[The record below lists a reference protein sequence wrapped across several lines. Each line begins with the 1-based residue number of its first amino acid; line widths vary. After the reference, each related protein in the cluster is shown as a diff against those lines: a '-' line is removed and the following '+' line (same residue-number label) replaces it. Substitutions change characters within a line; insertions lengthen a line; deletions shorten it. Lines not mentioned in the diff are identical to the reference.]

1 MQIESVAVLGAG
13 TMGSGIAALC
23 VQAGCRVALLDVSRA
38 AAEQAIGRM
47 LEGRPPLLDDPAAA
61 GRITAG
67 SFDDDLATAVG
78 SADWV
83 CEAIVE
89 DLAAK
94 RALFGRLEP
103 LRRDGSV
110 VSSNTSGILL
120 RTITEGLPERLRRDT
135 AVTHFFNP
143 VRVMKL
149 VELVP
154 GAETRA
160 EVIAT
165 LERFLGE
172 RLGKGV
178 VHAKDT
184 VNFIGNR
191 IGCFWMLAGLH
202 KAHAGLADGLS
213 IEQIDALLAAPV
225 GIPPTGLYGLLD
237 LIGLDVLALVAK
249 NLAANLPEGDP
260 GRAFAHLPP
269 IEQAMVERGQ
279 LGRKTGG
286 GFYRLVRHEDGTR
299 SKEAFDLRRQ
309 EWRPAADVS
318 LAPEHGEA
326 ASLLFDDSP
335 QGRLAWEVMGGT
347 LCYAADLV
355 PEIADDVVNID
366 RAMRWGFNWQR
377 GPFELL
383 DALGPERVIA
393 RLEMA
398 GQPLPRML
406 EALRRAG
413 AEPFYGEGGRTFL
426 GADGAFRSL
435 P

>member
-1 MQIESVAVLGAG
+1 MEIESVAVLGAG

-23 VQAGCRVALLDVSRA
+23 PEVGCRVALLDVTRA
-38 AAEQAIGRM
+38 AAEQAITRM
-47 LEGRPPLLDDPAAA
+47 VEGRPPMLDDPAKA
-61 GRITAG
+61 GLITPG
-67 SFDDDLATAVG
+67 SFDDDLASAVK
-78 SADWV
+78 ADWV

-94 RALFGRLEP
+94 RALFGRIEP

-120 RTITEGLPERLRRDT
+120 RTITEGLAERLRRDI
-135 AVTHFFNP
+135 AVTHFYNP

-149 VELVP
+149 VELIP
-154 GAETRA
+154 GADTRGEA
-160 EVIAT
+160 IQT
-165 LERFLGE
+165 LERFLSD

-191 IGCFWMLAGLH
+191 IGCFWMLSGLH

-213 IEQIDALLAAPV
+213 MEQIDALLAAPV
-225 GIPPTGLYGLLD
+225 GIPPTGLYALLD

-249 NLAANLPEGDP
+249 NLAANLPDGDA
-260 GRAFAHLPP
+260 GLAFASLPS

-286 GFYRLVRHEDGTR
+286 GFYRLIRHDDGSR
-299 SKEAFDLRRQ
+299 SKEVFDLRLQ
-309 EWRPAADVS
+309 SWRPAENVT
-318 LAPEHGEA
+318 LAPEHTQA

-335 QGRLAWEVMGGT
+335 EGRFAWDVMGGT
-347 LCYAADLV
+347 LCYAAELI
-355 PEIADDVVNID
+355 PEIADDVVNVD
-366 RAMRWGFNWQR
+366 RAMRWGFNWAK

-383 DALGPERVIA
+383 DALGPARVVD
-393 RLEMA
+393 RLEA
-398 GQPLPRML
+398 TDRPLPRML
-406 EALRRAG
+406 GLLREAG
-413 AEPFYGEGGRTFL
+413 AERFYGEAGTCL
-426 GADGAFRSL
+426 GADGAFR
-435 P
+435 PVR